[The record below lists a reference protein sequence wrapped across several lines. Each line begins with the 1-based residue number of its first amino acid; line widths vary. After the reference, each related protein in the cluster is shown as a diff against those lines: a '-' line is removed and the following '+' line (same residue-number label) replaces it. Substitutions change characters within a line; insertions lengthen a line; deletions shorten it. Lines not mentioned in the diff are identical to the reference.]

1 MTCCGGTAA
10 VLSVLGFVA
19 VLVGVA
25 TPGWFQMSMDLS
37 SMESSDSS
45 FGSNTLM
52 EQMGSVSFMYM
63 HLRHAGCLSRETP
76 DKVISTLRLCQFAK
90 HKGDKNQLLELHLCK
105 SWKPYHFPII
115 FFDPTKVA
123 IIYFIVLSDKTCW
136 VSKLKKRLLLR
147 CIHHF

>member
-52 EQMGSVSFMYM
+52 EQMGSVSCMHM
-63 HLRHAGCLSRETP
+63 HLVLSRFFSSPLEIMGP
-76 DKVISTLRLCQFAK
+76 GPL
-90 HKGDKNQLLELHLCK
+90 QLGNKC
-105 SWKPYHFPII
+105 SFG
-115 FFDPTKVA
+115 T
-123 IIYFIVLSDKTCW
+123 
-136 VSKLKKRLLLR
+136 
-147 CIHHF
+147 